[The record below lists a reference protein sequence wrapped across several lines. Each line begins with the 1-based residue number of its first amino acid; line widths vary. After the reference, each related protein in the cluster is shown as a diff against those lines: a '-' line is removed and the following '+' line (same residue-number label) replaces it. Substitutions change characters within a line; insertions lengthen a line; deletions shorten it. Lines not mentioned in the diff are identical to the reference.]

1 MFDMKKVEIEWG
13 GKTLT
18 LETGR
23 VARQA
28 DGAVLA
34 TLGETV
40 VLCAVTAA
48 KHVKPGQD
56 FFPLTV
62 HYQEKFSAA
71 GRIPGGFFK
80 RERGATE
87 KETLTSRLID
97 RPIRP
102 LFPEG
107 FYNEVLVIAHVMS
120 YDGENEPD
128 VVAMVAASA
137 ALTLSGIP
145 FMGPIAAARV
155 GYQDGE
161 YILNPSQEQIQSGEL
176 DLVVAGTHNAVMMV
190 ESEAKEL
197 SEDVMLGAVMFAHRS
212 IQPVIQG
219 IIRLAEQAARDPWEL
234 EEGPDMSPIKQRLRE
249 LIGQDLAA
257 AYRLTDKQA
266 RQTAVNEARAKAR
279 EGLADM
285 EASDPGGYLG
295 ALKLVK
301 KLEAEIVRGAIL
313 KDGIRIDGRD
323 TKTVRPIEAMVGF
336 LPRTHG
342 SALFTRGETQA
353 ICTTTLGT
361 KDAEQMIDGL
371 EGLSYQRFMLHYNF
385 PPYSVGEVGRFGAP
399 GRREV
404 GHGKLAWRALHPVL
418 PTHDEFPYTIRILSD
433 ITESNGSSSM
443 ATVCG
448 GCLALMD
455 AGVPIARP
463 VSGIAM
469 GLIKEGDDFAVI
481 SDILGDEDHLGD
493 MDFKV
498 AGTEAGITSLQM
510 DIKIAGITEEI
521 MRIALAQANEG
532 RAHILGEMAKALDHS
547 RGELSAHAPRIE
559 TMQIDKA
566 KIRDIIGTGGKII
579 REIVATTGAKVDI
592 DDEGVIKISSS
603 DVNQIEAARQWI
615 LGIVEEPEVGKI
627 YTGKVVNLVD
637 FGAFVNFMGGKDG
650 LVHVSEIRNERV
662 ERVSDAL
669 SEGQEVKVKVLEID
683 QRGKVRLSMR
693 VVDQETG
700 EELPDTRPP
709 REPREGG
716 DRGPRGDRD
725 RGPRRDGGGRD
736 RDRGRRRDGG
746 GDRDRGPRREGG
758 DRDRGERSSGDRG
771 ERGRGGEGGDR
782 GRGGERGG
790 ERRDRDDR
798 PQREPEGDPEF
809 APAFLVRDDD

>member
-48 KHVKPGQD
+48 KNVKPGQD

-107 FYNEVLVIAHVMS
+107 FYNEVLCIAHVMS

-128 VVAMVAASA
+128 VLAMIAASA

-155 GYQDGE
+155 GYQDGD
-161 YILNPSQEQIQSGEL
+161 YILNPSQAQIAEGEL

-197 SEDVMLGAVMFAHRS
+197 SEDVMLKGVMFAHRS
-212 IQPVIQG
+212 IQPVIDG
-219 IIRLAEQAARDPWEL
+219 IIRLAEQAAKDPWDL
-234 EEGPDMSPIKQRLRE
+234 PEGPDTSAIKARLKD
-249 LIGQDLAA
+249 LIGADLAA
-257 AYRLTDKQA
+257 AYKLTDKQQ
-266 RQTAVNEARAKAR
+266 RQTAINEARAKAR
-279 EGLADM
+279 TGLADM
-285 EASDPGGYLG
+285 EASDPAGYLG

-301 KLEAEIVRGAIL
+301 KLEADIVRGAIL
-313 KDGIRIDGRD
+313 KEGIRIDGRD
-323 TKTVRPIEAMVGF
+323 TKTVRPIDAMVGF

-418 PTHDEFPYTIRILSD
+418 PSHDEFPYTIRVLSD

-448 GCLALMD
+448 GSLALMD
-455 AGVPIARP
+455 AGVPLKRP

-481 SDILGDEDHLGD
+481 SDILGDEDHLG
-493 MDFKV
+493 
-498 AGTEAGITSLQM
+498 
-510 DIKIAGITEEI
+510 
-521 MRIALAQANEG
+521 
-532 RAHILGEMAKALDHS
+532 
-547 RGELSAHAPRIE
+547 
-559 TMQIDKA
+559 
-566 KIRDIIGTGGKII
+566 
-579 REIVATTGAKVDI
+579 
-592 DDEGVIKISSS
+592 
-603 DVNQIEAARQWI
+603 
-615 LGIVEEPEVGKI
+615 
-627 YTGKVVNLVD
+627 
-637 FGAFVNFMGGKDG
+637 
-650 LVHVSEIRNERV
+650 
-662 ERVSDAL
+662 
-669 SEGQEVKVKVLEID
+669 
-683 QRGKVRLSMR
+683 
-693 VVDQETG
+693 
-700 EELPDTRPP
+700 
-709 REPREGG
+709 
-716 DRGPRGDRD
+716 
-725 RGPRRDGGGRD
+725 
-736 RDRGRRRDGG
+736 
-746 GDRDRGPRREGG
+746 
-758 DRDRGERSSGDRG
+758 
-771 ERGRGGEGGDR
+771 
-782 GRGGERGG
+782 
-790 ERRDRDDR
+790 
-798 PQREPEGDPEF
+798 
-809 APAFLVRDDD
+809 